1 MKCELIKCY
10 SREHNLNDNVVGIFH
25 GVNVCHECYELLR
38 IKQINENQRVI
49 NVSSSLKCI
58 KCKAPLTKKGMHITM
73 LCPNCLGKGSWDYK
87 HKKIKALEN

>member
-1 MKCELIKCY
+1 MKCKYCENEALAYWKGINVCNKCY
-10 SREHNLNDNVVGIFH
+10 EI
-25 GVNVCHECYELLR
+25 ER
-38 IKQINENQRVI
+38 IKQINENQRI
-49 NVSSSLKCI
+49 LNVSSSLKCI